1 MKIAVFQFASSE
13 SIEGNLSAIERAIL
27 KASQNGVRLLVF
39 HECALCG
46 YPSVE
51 RADLVGIDRAALHQ
65 AIETV
70 KCLAKENQM
79 YVALGTAIET
89 EQGFTNGMLLL
100 SPDGETMGSYGKRA
114 LWGYD
119 LNHFQKGKETG
130 IFEIEGTRIGF
141 RICYEVRFPEYFREL
156 FKERV
161 KLCFVSFSDVS
172 EEDSLYKYE
181 LIKAHL
187 RTRAVENVMTVV
199 SVNSVSKFQSAPTA
213 IFDVNGEVAVEA
225 PRNQEHLLMYDY
237 VPPQMGF
244 FQEGRLRNSCEIM
257 GTEYS
262 ER

>member
-13 SIEGNLSAIERAIL
+13 NIDGNLNAIKRAIL
-27 KASQNGVRLLVF
+27 KASQSGVRLLVF

-46 YPSVE
+46 YPPVE
-51 RADLVGIDRAALHQ
+51 RADLVGMDRSALLQ

-79 YVALGTAIET
+79 FVALGTAIEM
-89 EQGFTNGMLLL
+89 EQGFTNGILLF
-100 SPDGETMGSYGKRA
+100 SPDGETVGSYGKRA

-119 LNHFQKGKETG
+119 LNHFKKGEETG
-130 IFEIEGTRIGF
+130 IFEIDGVLVGF

-156 FKERV
+156 FKEHV
-161 KLCFVSFSDVS
+161 QLCFVSFSDVS

-199 SVNSVSKFQSAPTA
+199 SVNSISKYQSAPTA
-213 IFDVNGEVAVEA
+213 VFDVNGEVPLEA
-225 PRNQEHLLMYDY
+225 PKNQEYLLVYDY

-244 FQEGRLRNSCEIM
+244 FQKGRLRNSCEIM
-257 GTEYS
+257 GIEYS